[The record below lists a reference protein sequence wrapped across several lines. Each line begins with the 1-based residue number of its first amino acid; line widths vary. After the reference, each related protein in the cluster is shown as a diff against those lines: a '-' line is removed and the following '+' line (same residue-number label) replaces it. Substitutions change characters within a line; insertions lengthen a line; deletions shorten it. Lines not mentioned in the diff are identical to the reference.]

1 MALPQTDRIPSA
13 LAERTVDMA
22 RPRVLLISLVV
33 LALALAL
40 GWVRMQPPRAVGVD
54 APLEAFSAGR
64 ALAVLRDLL
73 VEDQP
78 RPVGS
83 AQNARVRERIVVQ
96 LGGVLG
102 YEVAVQGATPC
113 GEDDGERVCTTVW
126 NVLARMP
133 GREEGPVL
141 ALMAHY
147 DSVPAGPG
155 VADDGS
161 GVATILELARILKE
175 EGPYRN
181 PILLLFTD
189 GEEAGLL
196 GARAF
201 LREHPW
207 ADEVGV
213 VINLEA
219 RGSSGQSLMFETS
232 PDNAWLIDA
241 YAASVPFPASNSLM
255 YEIYRIMPNDTDLTP
270 FKEAGIA
277 GLNFAFIE
285 DGIYYHTAQD
295 NFAHLDAGSLQHH
308 GENALAVARRLA
320 EMDLSVQP
328 PGNAIYMDV
337 LGLGIVRWPEAWTLP
352 LILVAAALL
361 VFATWRLVRER
372 RMTLG
377 GLGLGTLAAFL
388 TILTSI
394 LLGLGLTWL
403 ILALAG
409 VPQPWWGRP
418 LPTRIALWAGAMLSG
433 LLAGAAFGRRAGFW
447 GLGLGAWL
455 LWLILSVVLNLAL
468 VGGTVVLLVPAMA
481 AAAIVAIVGGSSL
494 TRSSLAREGGLLAA
508 AFFASTIWLQLALR
522 FEAAVGFELSPAVTL
537 SVGLAATT
545 VLPALAL
552 PRGHARARTWA
563 VLAAGAAVAGAVVA
577 AVVFRA

>member
-1 MALPQTDRIPSA
+1 
-13 LAERTVDMA
+13 
-22 RPRVLLISLVV
+22 
-33 LALALAL
+33 
-40 GWVRMQPPRAVGVD
+40 
-54 APLEAFSAGR
+54 
-64 ALAVLRDLL
+64 
-73 VEDQP
+73 
-78 RPVGS
+78 
-83 AQNARVRERIVVQ
+83 VVQ

-133 GREEGPVL
+133 GREVGPALV
-141 ALMAHY
+141 LMAHY

-161 GVATILELARILKE
+161 GVATILELARIFQQ

-255 YEIYRIMPNDTDLTP
+255 YEIYRIIPNDTDLTP

-277 GLNFAFIE
+277 GLNFAFIK
-285 DGIYYHTAQD
+285 DGIYYHTTQD
-295 NFAHLDAGSLQHH
+295 NFAHLDAGSVQHH
-308 GENALAVARRLA
+308 GENALAVVRRLA

-337 LGLGIVRWPEAWTLP
+337 LGLGIVQWPEAWTLP
-352 LILVAAALL
+352 LILVAAGLL
-361 VFATWRLVRER
+361 VFATWRLVRGG

-403 ILALAG
+403 ISALAG
-409 VPQPWWGRP
+409 APQPWEGRP
-418 LPTRIALWAGAMLSG
+418 LPTRAALWAGATLSG
-433 LLAGAAFGRRAGFW
+433 LLVGATFGRRAGVW

-455 LWLILSVVLNLAL
+455 LWLILSLVLNFTL
-468 VGGTVVLLVPAMA
+468 VGGTAVLLVPTWTA
-481 AAAIVAIVGGSSL
+481 AVVMAIVGGSSL
-494 TRSSLAREGGLLAA
+494 ARSPLAREGGLLAA
-508 AFFASTIWLQLALR
+508 AFFASAIWLQLALR
-522 FEAAVGFELSPAVTL
+522 FESAVGFELSLAVTL

-545 VLPALAL
+545 VLPAFAL
-552 PRGHARARTWA
+552 PRGDTQGRTWA
-563 VLAAGAAVAGAVVA
+563 ALAAGAAVVGAVVVA
-577 AVVFRA
+577 AMVPA

>member
-1 MALPQTDRIPSA
+1 
-13 LAERTVDMA
+13 MA
-22 RPRVLLISLVV
+22 RPRMLLFALVL

-40 GWVRMQPPRAVGVD
+40 GWARMQPPRAAGVD

-102 YEVAVQGATPC
+102 YEVSVQGATPC

-133 GREEGPVL
+133 GREEGPAL
-141 ALMAHY
+141 ALMTHY

-161 GVATILELARILKE
+161 GVATILELARIFRQ

-181 PILLLFTD
+181 PVLLLFTD

-207 ADEVGV
+207 AGDVGV

-241 YAASVPFPASNSLM
+241 YAGSVPFPASSSLM
-255 YEIYRIMPNDTDLTP
+255 YEIYRVMPNETDLTP

-295 NFAHLDAGSLQHH
+295 NFAHLDAASVQHH

-352 LILVAAALL
+352 LNGIAALL
-361 VFATWRLVRER
+361 LVTAAWRLVRGGW
-372 RMTLG
+372 MTLG

-388 TILTSI
+388 TLLVAI

-403 ILALAG
+403 ISALAG
-409 VPQPWWGRP
+409 APPPWQGRP

-433 LLAGAAFGRRAGFW
+433 LLAGTAFGRRAGVW

-455 LWLILSVVLNLAL
+455 LWLILSLVLNFAL
-468 VGGTVVLLVPAMA
+468 VGGTVVLLVPAWTA
-481 AAAIVAIVGGSSL
+481 ALIIAIVGGSSL
-494 TRSSLAREGGLLAA
+494 ARSPRVREGGLLAA
-508 AFFASTIWLQLALR
+508 TFFASTIWLQLALR

-537 SVGLAATT
+537 SVGLVATT
-545 VLPALAL
+545 VLPALAH
-552 PRGHARARTWA
+552 PRGQARGRTWA
-563 VLAAGAAVAGAVVA
+563 ALAAGAAVVGAVVVA
-577 AVVFRA
+577 AMGPG